1 LKISNNKLP
10 ISAIVVGF
18 NEANLLDRCLSSISF
33 CSELIYTDLYSTD
46 SSVTIAKK
54 FGARVIYK
62 KSDECPY
69 CEIAQSDMVELAK
82 NDWILFIDPDEYILD
97 DLVAELKEVYLKVK
111 ASEEIGAVLVP
122 WVFYFKDHRLKGTI
136 WGGFN
141 KKYILVNKH
150 RFEFNTIIHYGR
162 KLKNGFSIFE
172 IFPDARK
179 ENYLYHQ
186 WATSIYSFLEK
197 HNRYLRFEGDSLKL
211 LGVKVSF
218 YKVLLAPIREF
229 YFCYIQKR
237 GFRDNFIGLF
247 LSLFWAYY
255 RTVILIDIYKLNKY
269 SKL

>member
-1 LKISNNKLP
+1 MP

-46 SSVTIAKK
+46 SSVVIAKK
-54 FGARVIYK
+54 FGAKVFYK

-69 CEIAQSDMVELAK
+69 CEIAQSDMVRVAE
-82 NDWILFIDPDEYILD
+82 NDWILFIDPDEYLLD
-97 DLVAELKEVYLKVK
+97 DLAAELKEIYKKVK
-111 ASEEIGAVLVP
+111 ESEVIGAVLVP
-122 WVFYFKDHRLKGTI
+122 WVFYFKKHRLKGTI
-136 WGGFN
+136 WGGSN

-162 KLKNGFSIFE
+162 KLKNGFSMLE
-172 IFPDARK
+172 ISPDSAN

-186 WATSIYSFLEK
+186 WVTNIDSFLEK
-197 HNRYLRFEGDSLKL
+197 HKRYLRFEGDSLKL
-211 LGVKVSF
+211 MGVKVSLF
-218 YKVLLAPIREF
+218 KVLLAPIREF
-229 YFCYIQKR
+229 YFCYIQKQ
-237 GFRDNFIGLF
+237 GFKDSFIGLF

-255 RTVILIDIYKLNKY
+255 RTVILFDIYKLNKY